1 MLFKYK
7 ITLEV
12 EVEFEAPLLGVDTTG
27 RRRKQAD
34 TIAKSTLSEMTKLG
48 TTSYLEIDREINEE
62 NLKGRTKGNIT
73 MMTAAT
79 FKQIEQIK
87 NK

>member
-7 ITLEV
+7 ITLDV
-12 EVEFEAPLLGVDTTG
+12 EVEFEAPLLGTDTTG
-27 RRRKQAD
+27 RRRKQTDA
-34 TIAKSTLSEMTKLG
+34 IAKATLAELTKLG
-48 TTSYLEIDREINEE
+48 TTSYIVIDREINEE
-62 NLKGRTKGNIT
+62 NLKGRTKGDIT

-79 FKQIEQIK
+79 FKQIK

>member
-7 ITLEV
+7 ITLDV

-34 TIAKSTLSEMTKLG
+34 AIAKATLAEMTKLG
-48 TTSYLEIDREINEE
+48 TTSYISIDREINEE
-62 NLKGRTKGNIT
+62 NLKGRTKGDIT

-79 FKQIEQIK
+79 FKQIK
-87 NK
+87 K